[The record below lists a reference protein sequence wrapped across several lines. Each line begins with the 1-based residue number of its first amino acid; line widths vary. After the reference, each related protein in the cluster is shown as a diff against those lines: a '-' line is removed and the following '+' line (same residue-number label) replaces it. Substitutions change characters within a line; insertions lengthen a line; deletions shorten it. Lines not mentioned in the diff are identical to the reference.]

1 MVQNKK
7 EREIKEFDKESK
19 ITVDFTGIE
28 KIFQDLV
35 SDIKT
40 SRSLTENFLDS
51 TEEKFLES
59 IKKHEDP
66 QVVESFCKQI
76 DNQKDLY
83 RFIDKINTFKSQRS
97 KTIKQKVLLEKHMEA
112 EKIINIIR
120 KEYSKFSE

>member
-59 IKKHEDP
+59 IKKHEDA
-66 QVVESFCKQI
+66 QVVESFCKEI
-76 DNQKDLY
+76 ENQKDLY

-97 KTIKQKVLLEKHMEA
+97 KTIKEKVLLEKHMEA

-120 KEYSKFSE
+120 EEYPQFSE